1 MFVER
6 LELSSS
12 IRLDED
18 GIALIVKACNML
30 GKGEAVSVDELWPG
44 EVYDF
49 KS

>member
-6 LELSSS
+6 LESP

-18 GIALIVKACNML
+18 DIALIVKACNIL
-30 GKGEAVSVDELWPG
+30 GKSESVSVDELWPG

-49 KS
+49 TS